1 MSLLVHVAEL
11 SPVVQLR
18 ALHKVLLNFPTALC
32 AADGKAQMT
41 DWTTFELNP
50 TVIQRVASSTSPL
63 AANAATVIV
72 AELTVR

>member
-1 MSLLVHVAEL
+1 MPALLCMLPNFHQYFSWAF
-11 SPVVQLR
+11 
-18 ALHKVLLNFPTALC
+18 HKVLLNSPTALC

-41 DWTTFELNP
+41 DWPTFELNP

-63 AANAATVIV
+63 AANAATIAV